1 MRPNTSY
8 SNRQKAAI
16 LLIALGPE
24 AAAGVYR
31 HLRDEEIEQLTL
43 EIAGMRRVESV
54 ERISILEEFHE
65 LAVAEEYISQGGIEY
80 AREVLQKAV
89 GSERALSIIERLTA
103 SLQVRPFE
111 SARRA
116 HPVQLLNFLQNES
129 PQTMA
134 LVLAYLEP
142 KQAAAI
148 LSELPQSVRYDV
160 ARRIA
165 NMDAISPEVVSA
177 VDRALEN
184 KLSAG
189 IAVDSAA
196 AGGIDAIVKIL
207 NGVDRTTERSILE
220 GLELSD
226 PDLAEEVKKRLFVF
240 EDIVLLDSRSIQ
252 HVIRDVDQNDLQ
264 LALRTAGDEV
274 KSAIFQNMS
283 KRMVETFQQDMEFAS
298 PVRLHDVEAAQQRIV
313 AQIRRLEEMGDIVIA
328 RGGGD
333 DVLV

>member
-1 MRPNTSY
+1 MRQNAPY

-31 HLRDEEIEQLTL
+31 HLKDEEIEQLTL

-54 ERISILEEFHE
+54 ERIAILEEFHE
-65 LAVAEEYISQGGIEY
+65 LAVAEEYISQGGIDY

-89 GSERALSIIERLTA
+89 GAERALSIIERLTA

-116 HPVQLLNFLQNES
+116 HPAQLLNFLQNES

-134 LVLAYLEP
+134 LVLAYLDP
-142 KQAAAI
+142 KPAAAI
-148 LSELPQSVRYDV
+148 LSELPQQVRYEV

-165 NMDAISPEVVSA
+165 NMDAISPEIVSA

-184 KLSAG
+184 KLSTG

-196 AGGIDAIVKIL
+196 VGGIDAIVKIL
-207 NGVDRTTERSILE
+207 NGVDRATERSILE
-220 GLELSD
+220 GLELSN

-252 HVIRDVDQNDLQ
+252 RIIRDVDQNDLQ

-274 KSAIFQNMS
+274 KTVIFQNMS
-283 KRMVETFQQDMEFAS
+283 KRMVETFQQDMEFAG
-298 PVRLHDVEAAQQRIV
+298 PVRLRDVEEAQQRIV

-333 DVLV
+333 DILV

>member
-1 MRPNTSY
+1 MRQNAPY

-31 HLRDEEIEQLTL
+31 HLKDEEIEQLTL

-54 ERISILEEFHE
+54 ERIAILEEFHE
-65 LAVAEEYISQGGIEY
+65 LAVAEEYISQGGIDY

-89 GSERALSIIERLTA
+89 GAERALTIIERLTA

-116 HPVQLLNFLQNES
+116 HPAQLLNFLQNES

-134 LVLAYLEP
+134 LVLAYLDP
-142 KQAAAI
+142 KPAAAI
-148 LSELPQSVRYDV
+148 LSELPQQVRYEV

-165 NMDAISPEVVSA
+165 NMDAISPEIVSA

-184 KLSAG
+184 KLSTG

-196 AGGIDAIVKIL
+196 VGGIDAIVKIL
-207 NGVDRTTERSILE
+207 NGVDRATERSILE
-220 GLELSD
+220 GLELSN

-252 HVIRDVDQNDLQ
+252 RIIRDVDQNDLQ

-274 KSAIFQNMS
+274 KTVIFQNMS
-283 KRMVETFQQDMEFAS
+283 KRMVETFQQDMEFAG
-298 PVRLHDVEAAQQRIV
+298 PVRLRDVEEAQQRIV

-333 DVLV
+333 DILV